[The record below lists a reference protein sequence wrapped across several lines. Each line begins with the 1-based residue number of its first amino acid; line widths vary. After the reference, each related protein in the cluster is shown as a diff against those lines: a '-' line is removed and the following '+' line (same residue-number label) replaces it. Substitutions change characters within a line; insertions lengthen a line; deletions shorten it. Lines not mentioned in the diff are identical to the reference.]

1 MTTYLDLKSAVY
13 QIAEVNGQS
22 QSNGSLMRATPMAV
36 YCHDCSENEIYEYTK
51 LDVELTHSHPYVL
64 YSVVW
69 YNIAIAHLINNPG
82 DVEGVK
88 EKINKYLFD
97 DIDNKC
103 NEFKEDWTYLTDFTS
118 TKDLPPANKNI
129 GWVKIAFSYAFFYLF
144 NGYKYEDAIRD
155 ILIRGG
161 DTDTNA
167 AIVGGLLG
175 ARWGK
180 SEIPKEWIKKGVRF
194 DTFRQDYTSK
204 FFKFY

>member
-1 MTTYLDLKSAVY
+1 
-13 QIAEVNGQS
+13 
-22 QSNGSLMRATPMAV
+22 MAV
-36 YCHDCSENEIYEYTK
+36 YCHGCSENEIYEYTK

-82 DVEGVK
+82 DVEGAK
-88 EKINKYLFD
+88 EKVTMYLMRNED
-97 DIDNKC
+97 DQWRDFWDDWLDLI
-103 NEFKEDWTYLTDFTS
+103 EFTDL
-118 TKDLPPANKNI
+118 KDLPPANKNI

-180 SEIPKEWIKKGVRF
+180 SGIPKEWIKKGVRF

-204 FFKFY
+204 FYFLLNYLIQN